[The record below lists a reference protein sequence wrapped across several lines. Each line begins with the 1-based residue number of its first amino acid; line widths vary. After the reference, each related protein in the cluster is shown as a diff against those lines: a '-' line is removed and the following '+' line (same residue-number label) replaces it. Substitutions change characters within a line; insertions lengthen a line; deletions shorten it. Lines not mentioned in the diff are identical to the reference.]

1 MKIMKKILALGLVAA
16 MAAAMSSCSKE
27 SDQLIMATE
36 AGFAPYEY
44 YQGEE
49 VVGVDVDIA
58 NEIAKDMGKELVINN
73 MTFDSVLTA
82 IPAGTC
88 DFGAAG
94 ISVTE
99 ERKKSMDFTI
109 EYAVSKQ
116 VIVVLEDS
124 EITTPEDVVNFQT
137 GAQTGTTAALY
148 LGDPEVT
155 SIEPK
160 LYAKYFEAMS
170 DLLAGR
176 IDAIVMDS
184 MPAEALVAA
193 NEGTKIIDGELFTD
207 TYAFGVQKGNT
218 EMLEAINKTMERL
231 IAEGKI
237 EEFTMNHLAD

>member
-1 MKIMKKILALGLVAA
+1 MKMMKKILVLGLVATMTA
-16 MAAAMSSCSKE
+16 TMSSCSKDKE
-27 SDQLIMATE
+27 QLIMATE

-49 VVGVDVDIA
+49 IVGVDVDIA
-58 NEIAKDMGKELVINN
+58 KEIAKDMGKELVINN

-82 IPAGTC
+82 IPAGAC

-94 ISVTE
+94 ISVNE
-99 ERKKSMDFTI
+99 KRKESMDFSI
-109 EYAVSKQ
+109 KYAVSKQ
-116 VIVVLEDS
+116 VVVVLEDS
-124 EITTPEDVVNFQT
+124 EIASPKDVVNFQA
-137 GAQTGTTAALY
+137 GAQTGTTAAIY
-148 LGDPEVT
+148 LDDKDVT

-193 NEGTKIIDGELFTD
+193 NEGTKILDGELFTD
-207 TYAFGVQKGNT
+207 EYAFGVKKGNT
-218 EMLEAINKTMERL
+218 EMLDAINKTLERL
-231 IAEGKI
+231 IEEGKI
-237 EEFTMNHLAD
+237 EEYTMNHLAD